1 MYVHVRVHVLHES
14 KIDFVIPAV
23 LRTSVYLVHE
33 LNHARSAKEL
43 DKINMK
49 LVDMLN

>member
-23 LRTSVYLVHE
+23 VRTSVYLVHE
-33 LNHARSAKEL
+33 SSRAKEL
-43 DKINMK
+43 DKINK
-49 LVDMLN
+49 ISIHAN